1 MESVTPIP
9 QDGDMEIFMNLTAGV
24 AGAVFTL
31 VGLYAIASI
40 WSDDLP

>member
-1 MESVTPIP
+1 
-9 QDGDMEIFMNLTAGV
+9 MNLTAGV